1 MEGNLSSRIIEAIL
15 LRRGEPFSNKEL
27 ACEIGAPPAEIDQ
40 TIGRLKTLGYE
51 IGEIGDRLLFVLP
64 PSLEVS
70 ESDTSFNIVVQCT
83 VTTTMEIAPRLIER
97 GAETPLAVFADEQTA
112 GRGREGRIWASP
124 NRLGIYVTI
133 ALSDEIGSIAPTLS
147 GLAAGLAI
155 AMTLEKEY
163 NGLRGRIKLKWP
175 NDILVD
181 NRKVSGMLSEM
192 EAEADRVSFVNVGV
206 GVNVNNDPV
215 PEVQTASSLK
225 RILGR
230 EISRKWILVR
240 FLDEFENEVKDA
252 SFGNVISEWK
262 RYTITLNQQVRIVT
276 TRDVTEGIARDVDED
291 GALILELEDGSI
303 KRVLFGDC
311 FHRES

>member
-1 MEGNLSSRIIEAIL
+1 MKGQIL
-15 LRRGEPFSNKEL
+15 DILRSNKNVVSGEQISKKLGVSRVSVWKHLQKLRESGYDIAATPKGYRLESEPDLLFPWEFPGREQNIHYFEEVTSTMDIARDL
-27 ACEIGAPPAEIDQ
+27 ARKGCPDF
-40 TIGRLKTLGYE
+40 TIVVAGSQKKGRGRLKRNWLSAGGGLYFTMVLRPEIPPGLTPRISFSASLIMVRTL
-51 IGEIGDRLLFVLP
+51 
-64 PSLEVS
+64 
-70 ESDTSFNIVVQCT
+70 
-83 VTTTMEIAPRLIER
+83 
-97 GAETPLAVFADEQTA
+97 
-112 GRGREGRIWASP
+112 REMF
-124 NRLGIYVTI
+124 GIN
-133 ALSDEIGSIAPTLS
+133 
-147 GLAAGLAI
+147 
-155 AMTLEKEY
+155 AMV
-163 NGLRGRIKLKWP
+163 KWP

-230 EISRKWILVR
+230 EISRKRILIR
-240 FLDEFENEVKDA
+240 FLDEFENEVKAA

-262 RYTITLNQQVRIVT
+262 RYTVTLNQKVRIVT
-276 TRDVTEGIARDVDED
+276 TRDVTKGIARDVDED

>member
-1 MEGNLSSRIIEAIL
+1 VSGEQISKKLGVSRVSVWKHLQKLRESGYDIAATPKGYRLESEPDL
-15 LRRGEPFSNKEL
+15 LFPWEFPGREQNIHYFEEVTSTMDIARDL
-27 ACEIGAPPAEIDQ
+27 ARKGCPDF
-40 TIGRLKTLGYE
+40 TIVVAGSQKKGRGRLKRNWLSAGGGLYFTMVLRPEIPPGLTPRISFSASLIMVRTL
-51 IGEIGDRLLFVLP
+51 
-64 PSLEVS
+64 
-70 ESDTSFNIVVQCT
+70 
-83 VTTTMEIAPRLIER
+83 
-97 GAETPLAVFADEQTA
+97 
-112 GRGREGRIWASP
+112 REMF
-124 NRLGIYVTI
+124 GIN
-133 ALSDEIGSIAPTLS
+133 
-147 GLAAGLAI
+147 
-155 AMTLEKEY
+155 AMV
-163 NGLRGRIKLKWP
+163 KWP

-230 EISRKWILVR
+230 EISRKRILIR
-240 FLDEFENEVKDA
+240 FLDEFENEVKAA

-262 RYTITLNQQVRIVT
+262 RYTVTLNQKVRIVT
-276 TRDVTEGIARDVDED
+276 TRDVTKGIARDVDED